1 MSAYIDKRP
10 SGDQREAA
18 IDARRKTF
26 EPPCEIVGD
35 QNRVRRFRD
44 VDERAVEIQEERH
57 RLPHCP
63 VRKRGRKREA
73 IPFVHR
79 SKVRDPECEGQPS
92 TGRPNLLRRVS
103 EVRCALRALS
113 RSARER
119 MTTTFCVSRST
130 IGSRAAPANRTA

>member
-44 VDERAVEIQEERH
+44 VDERAVEIPEERH

-63 VRKRGRKREA
+63 VRKRGRKRET
-73 IPFVHR
+73 IPFRPEER
-79 SKVRDPECEGQPS
+79 SLGTE
-92 TGRPNLLRRVS
+92 
-103 EVRCALRALS
+103 
-113 RSARER
+113 SARQFR
-119 MTTTFCVSRST
+119 SR
-130 IGSRAAPANRTA
+130 GSPNT

>member
-73 IPFVHR
+73 IPFVHPR
-79 SKVRDPECEGQPS
+79 QVRDPECERS
-92 TGRPNLLRRVS
+92 EERRAGKGS
-103 EVRCALRALS
+103 VRTCRSRWWALQ
-113 RSARER
+113 
-119 MTTTFCVSRST
+119 
-130 IGSRAAPANRTA
+130 